1 VQDLSDF
8 QINSS
13 SQLSESSRAREPS
26 DDAQNIAEV
35 DRLSLIEV
43 KAIDTR
49 SERLN
54 SDSILEA
61 QNMEEKITL

>member
-13 SQLSESSRAREPS
+13 SQLSESSRAREPF

>member
-1 VQDLSDF
+1 MK
-8 QINSS
+8 SS
-13 SQLSESSRAREPS
+13 SQSSESFRTEEQFEN
-26 DDAQNIAEV
+26 DKNLAEV

-43 KAIDTR
+43 KDIETK

-61 QNMEEKITL
+61 QNVADKITL

>member
-13 SQLSESSRAREPS
+13 SQLSESSKTREPF

>member
-1 VQDLSDF
+1 MQDLSDF

-13 SQLSESSRAREPS
+13 SQLSESSKTREPF

>member
-1 VQDLSDF
+1 MK
-8 QINSS
+8 SS
-13 SQLSESSRAREPS
+13 SQSSESFRTEEQF
-26 DDAQNIAEV
+26 DNDKNLAEV

-43 KAIDTR
+43 KDIETK

-61 QNMEEKITL
+61 QNVVEKITL

>member
-1 VQDLSDF
+1 MK
-8 QINSS
+8 SS
-13 SQLSESSRAREPS
+13 SQSSESFRTEEQF
-26 DDAQNIAEV
+26 DNDKNLVEV

-43 KAIDTR
+43 KDIETK

-61 QNMEEKITL
+61 QNVVEKITL

>member
-1 VQDLSDF
+1 MK
-8 QINSS
+8 SS
-13 SQLSESSRAREPS
+13 SQSSESFRTEEQL
-26 DDAQNIAEV
+26 DNDKNLAEV

-43 KAIDTR
+43 KDIETK

-61 QNMEEKITL
+61 QNVVEKITL

>member
-1 VQDLSDF
+1 VK
-8 QINSS
+8 SS
-13 SQLSESSRAREPS
+13 SQSSESFRTEEQF
-26 DDAQNIAEV
+26 DNDKNLAEV

-43 KAIDTR
+43 KDIETK

-61 QNMEEKITL
+61 QNVVEKITL

>member
-1 VQDLSDF
+1 M
-8 QINSS
+8 
-13 SQLSESSRAREPS
+13 
-26 DDAQNIAEV
+26 AEV

-43 KAIDTR
+43 KDIETK

-61 QNMEEKITL
+61 QHVAEKINL

>member
-1 VQDLSDF
+1 MK
-8 QINSS
+8 SS
-13 SQLSESSRAREPS
+13 SQSSEFFRTEEQF
-26 DDAQNIAEV
+26 DNDKNLAEV

-43 KAIDTR
+43 KDIETK

-61 QNMEEKITL
+61 QNVVEKITL